1 MSSSEVELMKMSVGP
16 VDMPGTLLLLA
27 LSTLGRLGVGEPRG
41 LEFSSPSQTRY
52 LTRSAAVGGFMLDG
66 GYGQQIHDG
75 RSCPE
80 KAG

>member
-1 MSSSEVELMKMSVGP
+1 MSSSEVESMKISVGP

-41 LEFSSPSQTRY
+41 LEFSSPSWTRY
-52 LTRSAAVGGFMLDG
+52 LAKSAAVGGVCAG
-66 GYGQQIHDG
+66 WGYGQQIHDG